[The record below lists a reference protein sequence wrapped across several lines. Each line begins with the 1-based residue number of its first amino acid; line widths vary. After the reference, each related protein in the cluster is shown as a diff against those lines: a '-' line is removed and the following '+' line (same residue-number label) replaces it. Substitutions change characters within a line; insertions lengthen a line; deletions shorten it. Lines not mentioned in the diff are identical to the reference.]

1 MGKGE
6 DSTVGPPHFCLNK
19 SGLSRPAAPA
29 SDPPVT
35 ASKSCSE
42 LKCVSR
48 PQGGPDDNDN
58 EDDEGGEQRSFVRII
73 IFTEEVS
80 SSILKMV
87 SVRRSFMSTSSY
99 SRSFLAAV
107 FYCYSRGWPNGKI

>member
-58 EDDEGGEQRSFVRII
+58 EDDEGDDNAASSE
-73 IFTEEVS
+73 S
-80 SSILKMV
+80 SSSLRKYP
-87 SVRRSFMSTSSY
+87 VRSSKW
-99 SRSFLAAV
+99 FL
-107 FYCYSRGWPNGKI
+107 